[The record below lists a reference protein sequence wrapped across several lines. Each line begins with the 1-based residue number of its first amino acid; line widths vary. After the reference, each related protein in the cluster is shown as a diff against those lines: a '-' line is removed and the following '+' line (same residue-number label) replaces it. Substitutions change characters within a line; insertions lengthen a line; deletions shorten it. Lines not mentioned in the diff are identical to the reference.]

1 MPHQATDALPNA
13 ADQPPLRRFLA
24 RFTVLKGAVRE
35 LWLVFGVKLLG
46 ILAYGMMNSTLVLWL
61 SANLGFSDAH
71 AGFIVAAWSMLLTLF
86 TVPAGSVVDAIGLRR
101 AFLLGLALCLFGRG
115 VMTFTTMKWLAVGLG
130 LVPLALGEALG
141 TPVLVAAVHRFS
153 TTAQRSISF
162 AIFYA
167 MMNVGFLISA
177 FIFDLIRKQ
186 LGEPYGHYRLP
197 LTGVDLTTYRVLFL
211 ASFLVNLLLWPILY
225 LGVREGLE
233 VTDEGVRIKPREQ
246 GHGQEEFWRSLGQ
259 TVERSVREAG
269 RLFAGLWCQPG
280 FYKFLAFLGL
290 AAFVRLIMYQM
301 HYTYPKFGVR
311 ELGEGAPIGRL
322 WAINAFLIVFLVP
335 LVGALSQRVSAYRM
349 VTVGSVIA
357 AGSVF
362 IMALPPGWFQ
372 SLADGTLGHWL
383 GHLYLRLK
391 GPIHPYYVTI
401 FLYVVLLSIG
411 EAFFSPRLYEY
422 AAAIAPKGQEAS
434 YLSLSYLPFFL
445 AKLLVGTFS
454 GILLARYC
462 PEHGPRS
469 SGTLWLI
476 IALTTTI
483 APIGLLLFRK
493 YIQVHETGREN

>member
-1 MPHQATDALPNA
+1 MPHQITDAIPDVA
-13 ADQPPLRRFLA
+13 SQPPLRRFLA

-46 ILAYGMMNSTLVLWL
+46 ILAYGVMNSTVVLWL
-61 SANLGFSDAH
+61 SANLGFSDTH

-101 AFLLGLALCLFGRG
+101 AFLLGLAFCLLGRA
-115 VMTFTTMKWLAVGLG
+115 VMTFTTFRWLALGLG

-141 TPVLVAAVHRFS
+141 TPVLVAAVHRYS

-177 FIFDLIRKQ
+177 FIFDLIRKH

-197 LTGVDLTTYRVLFL
+197 LVGLDLTTYRVLFL
-211 ASFLVNLLLWPILY
+211 VSFLVNLLLWPILY
-225 LGVREGLE
+225 FGVREGLE
-233 VTDEGVRIKPREQ
+233 LTGEGVRLNPHAPKHRSE
-246 GHGQEEFWRSLGQ
+246 GFWRTLGE
-259 TVERSVREAG
+259 TVGNSVREAG
-269 RLFAGLWCQPG
+269 RLFAGLWSQPG

-311 ELGEGAPIGRL
+311 ELGAGAPIGRL
-322 WAINAFLIVFLVP
+322 WAINAFLIIFLVP
-335 LVGALSQRVSAYRM
+335 LVGALSQKVSAYRM

-362 IMALPPGWFQ
+362 IMALPPAWFQ
-372 SLADGTLGHWL
+372 FMADGTLGYWL
-383 GHLYLRLK
+383 GHVYLGLT

-401 FLYVVLLSIG
+401 FLYVILLSFG

-422 AAAIAPKGQEAS
+422 AAAIAPKGQEGS

-454 GILLARYC
+454 GMLLARFC

-469 SGTLWLI
+469 SGSLWLI

-483 APIGLLLFRK
+483 GPVGLLLFQRH
-493 YIQVHETGREN
+493 IQVHETGREN